1 MEESQIK
8 NIWAHEHDRGP
19 VLSTCTLQ
27 CFAIILPPV
36 FTLKITLLSQPC
48 LLGFWWDC
56 LQSVCLHF
64 FPSHSSRSL
73 VCLRVCFLLSSTPLH
88 TFYNNTTISSV
99 AFHSSLSQFLSLQTS
114 LSFSACHIVLLCF
127 AGIASNLPV
136 TLEVTD
142 SYESLKVWNVLNR
155 ADLLQCS
162 LCVSSTTAFHVAEL
176 KNLYSSA
183 RCFGS

>member
-114 LSFSACHIVLLCF
+114 L
-127 AGIASNLPV
+127 PV
-136 TLEVTD
+136 TSFFSVISTLFCWDCIKSSCHLGSYWLIRKSEGLKCFESSRLVTM
-142 SYESLKVWNVLNR
+142 
-155 ADLLQCS
+155 QS
-162 LCVSSTTAFHVAEL
+162 LCVFYHCISCCRVKEL
-176 KNLYSSA
+176 V
-183 RCFGS
+183 